1 MSLML
6 IGANGDGG
14 DLCTLRGLEEL
25 RKAAGRRDRTLE
37 FLTKGTITD
46 ETWRKSVLKE
56 IGGEQEFLEM
66 ARMLKACK
74 APIVLTDGVV
84 EDREDDM
91 EQNRTTETLVM
102 RLARN
107 RCGARSRARLE
118 PGAVENDGTSEGVR
132 KAWQKRKAGG
142 EGRVSVWDA
151 MTPAQRIRARSQDR
165 QEAKKSAEKSRWT
178 SRNSTM
184 LEQFSP
190 SPMIGEY
197 AEGKARRSVLA
208 DKLAAKNAGTS
219 EGVRKT
225 WRTENKRTSTA
236 FNAEQLAVGTKHEM
250 EHTTDPKVARKIA
263 ADHLGED
270 PDYYRKLKKCM
281 GD

>member
-1 MSLML
+1 MNN
-6 IGANGDGG
+6 IP
-14 DLCTLRGLEEL
+14 GLKIDVGFGSVNEKL
-25 RKAAGRRDRTLE
+25 PDWRKAKELGGSEQDPDDDQ
-37 FLTKGTITD
+37 I
-46 ETWRKSVLKE
+46 ETPEDVK
-56 IGGEQEFLEM
+56 
-66 ARMLKACK
+66 AMLGFDPAEESK
-74 APIVLTDGVV
+74 
-84 EDREDDM
+84 EDDM
-91 EQNRTTETLVM
+91 EQNRTTETFVM

-107 RCGARSRARLE
+107 RCKDRARLE
-118 PGAVENDGTSEGVR
+118 PGAVENAGTSEGV
-132 KAWQKRKAGG
+132 KKGWQKRKAGG

-178 SRNSTM
+178 SRNCSM
-184 LEQFSP
+184 LEQVSP
-190 SPMIGEY
+190 SPMIGKY
-197 AEGKARRSVLA
+197 AAGKARRSVLA

-270 PDYYRKLKKCM
+270 PDYYVKLKKCM
-281 GD
+281 DD